1 MQHPQLTL
9 SLGIAL
15 SSSFDSF
22 VPGEANADACATM
35 QGLCAGEI
43 HETQILLWGEKS
55 VGKTHLL
62 SAACQNF
69 ASRGYQVAYLTG
81 DLANYD
87 DALVGIEGSDLFC
100 LDDLH
105 LLEPPAE
112 ENLFHCINRCRD
124 SHTRLFFAS
133 EVSVDKLGFG
143 LPDLVTRLSWG
154 PVFHLQALDDDELS
168 AAFALMLKMR
178 GLEVGDDVIDY
189 VLRRYPREITAL
201 KQLVERLDQASL
213 TEQRRITIP
222 LIKRLDD
229 QTV

>member
-9 SLGIAL
+9 SLGIVP
-15 SSSFDSF
+15 SSSFESF
-22 VPGEANADACATM
+22 FPGEANADACATM
-35 QGLCAGEI
+35 QGLCAGDI
-43 HETQILLWGEKS
+43 HETQIFLWGEKS
-55 VGKTHLL
+55 AGKTHLL

-69 ASRGYQVAYLTG
+69 ASRGYQVSYLTG

-87 DALVGIEGSDLFC
+87 DALVGIERGDLFC

-105 LLEPPAE
+105 LLQPAAE

-133 EVSVDKLGFG
+133 EQSVDNLGFG
-143 LPDLVTRLSWG
+143 LPDLLTRLSWG
-154 PVFHLQALDDDELS
+154 PVFHLQTLDDDELP
-168 AAFALMLKMR
+168 AAFSLMLKLR
-178 GLEVGDDVIDY
+178 GLEVGDDVIEY
-189 VLRRYPREITAL
+189 VVRRYPREISAL

-222 LIKRLDD
+222 LIKLLDD
-229 QTV
+229 QMV

>member
-9 SLGIAL
+9 SLGINP

-22 VPGEANADACATM
+22 VAGEANADAFAAM
-35 QGLCAGEI
+35 QGLCAGEL

-62 SAACQNF
+62 SAACQDF
-69 ASRGYQVAYLTG
+69 SSRGYQVSYLTG

-87 DALVGIEGSDLFC
+87 DALVGIERGDLFC

-105 LLEPPAE
+105 LLQPAAE

-133 EVSVDKLGFG
+133 EVPIDKLGFG
-143 LPDLVTRLSWG
+143 LPDLLTRLSWG
-154 PVFHLQALDDDELS
+154 PVFHLHVLDDDELS
-168 AAFALMLKMR
+168 SAFALMLKLR
-178 GLEVGDDVIDY
+178 GLEVGDDVIEY
-189 VLRRYPREITAL
+189 VVRRYPREITAL
-201 KQLVERLDQASL
+201 KQLVERLDQASM
-213 TEQRRITIP
+213 TEKRRVTIP
-222 LIKRLDD
+222 LIKLLDD
-229 QTV
+229 QMV